1 MQVGIHKTFFKG
13 YTPYIRRF
21 ETILEYNGI
30 SHLRLEADDP
40 DFWRLVADVD
50 LFVFWWR
57 HDNGDE
63 HIAKAILPIVENEM
77 GIPCLPSQRTWW
89 TFDDKIKQYYLLRFH
104 GFPMVPSWI
113 FWDKQKALNWFSNA
127 RLPVVFKLRGGAG
140 SENVILVESN
150 RLGER
155 AIRKMF
161 NSGIK
166 STRIP
171 WRSTRWKD
179 FQLSKAVRHVG
190 ANAIR
195 KIQGAAMPVLELHK
209 NYVLFQK
216 FMPNNHYDT
225 RVTVIGKRAFAFR
238 RLNRPNDFR
247 SSGSGR
253 IEYDVESI
261 DKRFITLA
269 IAISEK
275 MGFQSMAYDFLYDE
289 NGVPTFC
296 EISYAYV
303 DTAVYNCPGYWDGSL
318 NWHHGHFWPQYC
330 QLVDALKLPDLKQP
344 EMS

>member
-1 MQVGIHKTFFKG
+1 
-13 YTPYIRRF
+13 
-21 ETILEYNGI
+21 
-30 SHLRLEADDP
+30 
-40 DFWRLVADVD
+40 
-50 LFVFWWR
+50 
-57 HDNGDE
+57 
-63 HIAKAILPIVENEM
+63 
-77 GIPCLPSQRTWW
+77 
-89 TFDDKIKQYYLLRFH
+89 
-104 GFPMVPSWI
+104 
-113 FWDKQKALNWFSNA
+113 
-127 RLPVVFKLRGGAG
+127 
-140 SENVILVESN
+140 
-150 RLGER
+150 
-155 AIRKMF
+155 MF